1 MTIQFPFH
9 LSTWQVHEACLS
21 APEGFLSI
29 VCIDHGLN
37 SNFHDWDVGIGH
49 FPFVFLTMKNIAM
62 VANWLEVALASISVE
77 SISIAESY
85 GKLI

>member
-1 MTIQFPFH
+1 M
-9 LSTWQVHEACLS
+9 ACPVTPPAEML
-21 APEGFLSI
+21 
-29 VCIDHGLN
+29 
-37 SNFHDWDVGIGH
+37 IGY
-49 FPFVFLTMKNIAM
+49 FPFVFLTMENIAT